1 MVLPVVALPLTAL
14 RCGGSVNKALR
25 GPTGGCAQRHRWRYF
40 LAVHE
45 GALRGARCG
54 AQAAAGDAAG
64 LPLRAEFNSS
74 RSGPARTT
82 RGGSA

>member
-25 GPTGGCAQRHRWRYF
+25 GPAGGCAQRHRWRYF

-54 AQAAAGDAAG
+54 A
-64 LPLRAEFNSS
+64 PTRRAC
-74 RSGPARTT
+74 RSVPN
-82 RGGSA
+82 